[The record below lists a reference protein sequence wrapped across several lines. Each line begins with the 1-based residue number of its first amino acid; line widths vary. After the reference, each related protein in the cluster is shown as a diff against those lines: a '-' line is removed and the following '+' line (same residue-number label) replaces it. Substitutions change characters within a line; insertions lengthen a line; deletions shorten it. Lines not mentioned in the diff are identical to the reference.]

1 MKEQNYSN
9 HRRYVAGFHFI
20 LLFLGVI
27 AFAGSILFLYRSY
40 SYGGDRVVSTVVFLG
55 SLNFLIIYYYTRS
68 FAITVQNR
76 AIRAEEN
83 LRYFAITGKLLDP
96 GLSMSQI
103 IALRF
108 APDLEFPELVNRAV
122 ADKMS
127 NIDIK
132 KAIHNWKP
140 DYHRA

>member
-9 HRRYVAGFHFI
+9 HRRYVPGFHFV
-20 LLFLGVI
+20 LLFLSII
-27 AFAGSILFLYRSY
+27 ALVGSLLFLFRSY
-40 SYGGDRVVSTVVFLG
+40 QYGIERVVSTVVFLG
-55 SLNFLIIYYYTRS
+55 TINFLMIYYYTRS
-68 FAITVQNR
+68 FAIEVQNR

-83 LRYFAITGKLLDP
+83 LRFFVLTGKLFDP

-108 APDLEFPELVNRAV
+108 APDLEFPELVNRALT
-122 ADKMS
+122 DKMS
-127 NIDIK
+127 NDDIK
-132 KAIHNWKP
+132 KAIHNWRP